1 LRGVAGRGRGD
12 RVAWLQHASGIAA
25 CDSSR
30 RERLLQ
36 GTPRRAMAAG
46 RHVAV
51 AALTLPCAGLQAKAS
66 EKWPLMLNK
75 VAKAIAIKKKYE

>member
-1 LRGVAGRGRGD
+1 
-12 RVAWLQHASGIAA
+12 
-25 CDSSR
+25 
-30 RERLLQ
+30 
-36 GTPRRAMAAG
+36 MAAG